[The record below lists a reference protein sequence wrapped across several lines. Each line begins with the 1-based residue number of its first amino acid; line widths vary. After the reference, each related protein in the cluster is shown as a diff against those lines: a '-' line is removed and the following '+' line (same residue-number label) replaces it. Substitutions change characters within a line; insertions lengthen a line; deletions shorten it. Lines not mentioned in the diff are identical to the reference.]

1 MSSPIIQL
9 KDIWFSYGRG
19 YALTGIELQVMPSTT
34 TAVIGP
40 SGSGKTTLLK
50 VIAGLLK
57 PEKGDVELLG
67 HKLNEPPTGREIYR
81 MVGYVPQQLGLVRS
95 YTSLQNV
102 LLGALARTSLIP
114 SLLGF
119 FSEQELILAR
129 ECLSLVGL
137 ERKLNEKVYRLSG
150 GERQRVAIARALTQK
165 PKLLLADEF
174 TSDLDY
180 VTALDIMDLL
190 RENTRTDITL
200 IMATNNIEIAS
211 EYADTAIVL
220 REGKKVSESKAK
232 DLTQEMVRRV
242 FT

>member
-1 MSSPIIQL
+1 M
-9 KDIWFSYGRG
+9 
-19 YALTGIELQVMPSTT
+19 
-34 TAVIGP
+34 
-40 SGSGKTTLLK
+40 
-50 VIAGLLK
+50 
-57 PEKGDVELLG
+57 
-67 HKLNEPPTGREIYR
+67 
-81 MVGYVPQQLGLVRS
+81 
-95 YTSLQNV
+95 
-102 LLGALARTSLIP
+102 
-114 SLLGF
+114 
-119 FSEQELILAR
+119 
-129 ECLSLVGL
+129 VGL

-200 IMATNNIEIAS
+200 IMATHNIEIAS